1 MKTIAVIQDPD
12 EIKKILAHLVK
23 TRRPPPRFDPVCLN

>member
-23 TRRPPPRFDPVCLN
+23 TRRAPPGFDSVCLN